1 MSNDP
6 RAAVPSIALLLGDL
20 EVSDATRG
28 IGREESAELLR
39 EVVEDLRAAI
49 LTRANID
56 TSDIGRLREQLLDEA
71 RGRIVLAAAIARG
84 GVSRRVINA
93 TGVVLHT
100 NLGRS
105 PLGEDARG
113 AIADVAAGYSATEID
128 LESGR
133 RGRRGEGLERLL
145 RLATGAE
152 AALVVNNNAAAVL
165 LVVSAFA
172 RGGEVIVNRGELVE
186 IGGSFRIPDVM
197 GWGGARLREVGT
209 TNRTHLSDYEAT
221 IGPETAAI
229 MVVHPSNYRISGFTR
244 CPELPELAALARKND
259 ILLIED
265 QGSGYIVDPREIGL
279 PERRSVRQSLE
290 AGAHLVTFSGDKIL
304 GGPQAGVLVG
314 DTKRID
320 ALRGDPL
327 ARAIR
332 IDRFTIAALEAT
344 LRSYVEER
352 WRDLPVPRMLASTP
366 IELASR
372 AHALSARIVDRL
384 GGDTREQVDTIEG
397 DSRVGGGAF
406 PEAPLPTTLV
416 RIRPVGIATHKL
428 AQSMRLRPLPIIARV
443 SDDAVLLDPRTIAR
457 SEEGAIVDGVG
468 ECVDRSR

>member
-221 IGPETAAI
+221 IGPETAA
-229 MVVHPSNYRISGFTR
+229 NCT
-244 CPELPELAALARKND
+244 
-259 ILLIED
+259 
-265 QGSGYIVDPREIGL
+265 
-279 PERRSVRQSLE
+279 
-290 AGAHLVTFSGDKIL
+290 TFSLCTFD
-304 GGPQAGVLVG
+304 
-314 DTKRID
+314 
-320 ALRGDPL
+320 
-327 ARAIR
+327 
-332 IDRFTIAALEAT
+332 
-344 LRSYVEER
+344 
-352 WRDLPVPRMLASTP
+352 VPCVSL
-366 IELASR
+366 SR
-372 AHALSARIVDRL
+372 ALSRW
-384 GGDTREQVDTIEG
+384 
-397 DSRVGGGAF
+397 
-406 PEAPLPTTLV
+406 
-416 RIRPVGIATHKL
+416 
-428 AQSMRLRPLPIIARV
+428 ARV
-443 SDDAVLLDPRTIAR
+443 KA
-457 SEEGAIVDGVG
+457 
-468 ECVDRSR
+468 